1 MGSLADEVIGWL
13 GVLSTIFFSVN
24 LLGMELNG
32 EAGVNDGITEGE
44 ELYFPLVCSLKSY
57 TPELGIQGIY

>member
-1 MGSLADEVIGWL
+1 MVRDAEYH
-13 GVLSTIFFSVN
+13 FFSVN